1 MIFQTFINQSLS
13 HIWFEFI
20 FQITE
25 RSGSVQIFYLLAL
38 IKEIKVRELFSDVEP
53 LPKQFVEALKKEF
66 ARKNLQTVQ
75 VYEKTTGFSFDIL
88 FLDSLKLWIT
98 LLWNKIFYLDISG
111 IYNQKYLLHFYLEI
125 CQSIVNFANI
135 MIAPVCFYL
144 CLRYHCMF

>member
-13 HIWFEFI
+13 HICFELI

-75 VYEKTTGFSFDIL
+75 VYEKTTGFSF
-88 FLDSLKLWIT
+88 
-98 LLWNKIFYLDISG
+98 
-111 IYNQKYLLHFYLEI
+111 
-125 CQSIVNFANI
+125 
-135 MIAPVCFYL
+135 
-144 CLRYHCMF
+144 